1 VNLPY
6 WHLTELAYSPV
17 GELLYFTIALIPIR
31 LAITYFYHLRKVY
44 RLRKGNN
51 RQPSFWD
58 DYDTEVR

>member
-6 WHLTELAYSPV
+6 WYLTELTHSPV
-17 GELLYFTIALIPIR
+17 GELLYFTIVLIPFR
-31 LAITYFYHLRKVY
+31 LALKYLYKSW
-44 RLRKGNN
+44 KSND

>member
-1 VNLPY
+1 MNLPY

-31 LAITYFYHLRKVY
+31 LAITYFYHLRE
-44 RLRKGNN
+44 GNN
-51 RQPSFWD
+51 IQPSLWD